1 MTHHPDIPCGGFT
14 PRFTPQPKY
23 SVARTREVARWI
35 LSNVRGRITGLQ
47 ERAATLF
54 AEGHHLDEGVY
65 EDRQAL
71 ARMDGLM
78 LEFDTQV
85 PG

>member
-23 SVARTREVARWI
+23 SVARTREVARWV
-35 LSNVRGRITGLQ
+35 LANVRGRISGLQ
-47 ERAATLF
+47 ERDATLF
-54 AEGHHLDEGVY
+54 AEGC
-65 EDRQAL
+65 RFKSSN
-71 ARMDGLM
+71 ARSRMARLVQ
-78 LEFDTQV
+78 EFDHQV